1 VKFLY
6 NLFYNMYMKYP
17 YNTIFILSVMCRGL
31 NIYDP
36 LRCSL
41 FLCNYIRCLV
51 MLHIVNSYYY
61 EFTYLFLII
70 IVLKPGPA
78 GRPGTRPIRSWNWAG
93 LKKKRGK
100 KKPGVTRLTQR
111 VDPETRL
118 TQSRPGD
125 FCFF

>member
-1 VKFLY
+1 MLH
-6 NLFYNMYMKYP
+6 
-17 YNTIFILSVMCRGL
+17 

-36 LRCSL
+36 LWCSS

-61 EFTYLFLII
+61 EFTYLFVII
-70 IVLKPGPA
+70 IVLKSGPA
-78 GRPGTRPIRSWNWAG
+78 GRLGTRPIRGWNWAG

-100 KKPGVTRLTQR
+100 KKPSVTRLTQR
-111 VDPETRL
+111 VDPKTWL